1 METELQTASPSA
13 YVIDHW
19 SYSSMLSFLRNR
31 MQWKKEYVMK
41 VWDNPNS
48 PASVV
53 GKACH
58 IAAAKYLENGKI
70 NEAIDFAQAYIF
82 GVQDENIDFGKTG
95 SREKILKDFT
105 NGFNIFLTEK
115 PKFNKIIGIEKN
127 ETVFIK
133 VGEIKLALPAKGII
147 DVVDQDSDEEIDIY
161 DHKFVS
167 CYTEQEEENAA
178 FFLQAMFNF
187 HVAYEV
193 YGKAP
198 RRMVFCEYKL
208 SKNKDGTAQR
218 QDYVIDYAKHMH
230 YFQAFYNLYNECTA
244 EIARPDCRY
253 LPNFSDMMN
262 GNQSFKDYVMN
273 LIDIQTPLMIQHK
286 NTPVVIEERKFIESA
301 ATKTDNAFLPAE
313 EKIRLKLQEFALPV
327 QMEKTHVGASVTLY
341 TMKPARGCKMSAF
354 ENHAKDLALA
364 LEAKTIRIEA
374 PIMGTSLVGVEV
386 PNKDQSKIDL
396 LNDGQLVMEMPND
409 GKLNIPIGVDVYGNT
424 IIRALDDMPHLL
436 IAGTTG
442 AGKSV
447 ILNSII
453 RVISMTN
460 PVEAIQM
467 ILIDPKRVEFAQF
480 KDLPHLLAPIIVD
493 DEKAAKALQWLCG
506 EMEER
511 YSMLEASGCR
521 NMYYY
526 NQTHADK
533 ISKIVVVIDE
543 FADLMMRKDELL
555 SGLDI
560 ENLIVKIAQ
569 KARAVGIHLVIGTQ
583 TPRVEVVTGRIKANI
598 TTRIALM
605 TASQIDSRV
614 ILDESGAEQLIGH
627 GDMLFMD
634 PASKGLLRLQGFYC

>member
-1 METELQTASPSA
+1 METAIQNAPPAA

-41 VWDNPNS
+41 VWDTPNS

-58 IAAAKYLENGKI
+58 VAAAKLLDGGTI
-70 NEAIDFAQAYIF
+70 SEAIDFGQAHIF

-115 PKFNKIIGIEKN
+115 PKFNKIIGIEKK
-127 ETVFIK
+127 ETVFIE
-133 VGEIKLALPAKGII
+133 VGEVKLALPAKGIL
-147 DVVDQDSDEEIDIY
+147 DVVDQNPDGEIDIY

-167 CYTEQEEENAA
+167 CYTDQNEEDAA
-178 FFLQAMFNF
+178 YFLQAMFNF
-187 HVAYEV
+187 HVAFEI

-198 RRMVFCEYKL
+198 RKITFNEYKL

-218 QDYVIDYAKHMH
+218 QDYVIDYAKHAH

-286 NTPVVIEERKFIESA
+286 NTPVVIEERKFIESE
-301 ATKTDNAFLPAE
+301 ATKADNAYLPWE

-327 QMEKTHVGASVTLY
+327 KMQKTHVGANVTLY
-341 TMKPARGCKMSAF
+341 TMKPQRGTKMSGY
-354 ENHAKDLALA
+354 ENRAKDLALT

-374 PIMGTSLVGVEV
+374 PIMGTSLVGIEV
-386 PNKDQSKIDL
+386 PNKEQRRIDL
-396 LNDGQLVMEMPND
+396 MADGQLVPQLPND
-409 GKLNIPIGVDVYGNT
+409 GKLNIPVGVDVYGKT
-424 IIRALDDMPHLL
+424 IVKALDDMPHLL

-453 RVISMTN
+453 RVISMTQS
-460 PVEAIQM
+460 VEDVQL
-467 ILIDPKRVEFAQF
+467 ILIDPKRVEFSQF
-480 KDLPHLLAPIIVD
+480 KELEHLLAPIIVD
-493 DEKAAKALQWLCG
+493 DEKAAKALQWLCE
-506 EMEER
+506 EMETR
-511 YSMLEASGCR
+511 YSMLESAGCR
-521 NMYYY
+521 NIYSY
-526 NQTHADK
+526 NQMHSDK

-543 FADLMMRKDELL
+543 FADLMLQKDELL

-560 ENLIVKIAQ
+560 EKLIVKIAQ

-583 TPRVEVVTGRIKANI
+583 RPSVDVITGRIKANMP
-598 TTRIALM
+598 TRIALM
-605 TASQIDSRV
+605 TANQTDSRV
-614 ILDESGAEQLIGH
+614 ILDVSGAEQLIGH

-634 PASKGLLRLQGFYC
+634 PIGGLTRLQGFYC